1 MAVIKRAGALAGQE
15 VRQSFIDFFAERGHA
30 VVKSSS
36 LVPKDDPSLLFTNAG
51 MVQFKQIFL
60 GSQAPSSRRAVNS
73 QKCLRISGKHNDLE
87 QVGRDTYHHTFFE
100 MLGNWSFGD
109 YYKREAI
116 AWAWELLTEV
126 WKLPKERL
134 WATVHVSDDEAEE
147 EWIKATDMPA
157 HRILRFDED
166 NFWEMGDTG
175 PCGPCSE
182 IHLDRGPEACP
193 DRARPGH
200 RCAVNSG
207 CSRFI
212 ELWNLVFIQYDRRP
226 DGSLVELPDKHVDT
240 GMGLERITAVIQGVL
255 SNYDCDLLRNL
266 IGVAEKIVGTRYGG
280 GGDKDVS
287 FRVIADHARAIAFM
301 IADGVAPSNEGRGY
315 VLRRLVRRA
324 ARHGKLL
331 GLDRP
336 FLSEVCR
343 RVVVDF
349 SDAYPEL
356 GENSRFIEEV
366 ATAEEERFAQTL
378 DKGLAI
384 LADEVERLKGS
395 GGTELAGA
403 VAFRLYD
410 TYGFPLDLTEDI
422 VRSHGLSVDV
432 KGFEE
437 EMERQRERARDA
449 KRFVSPATD
458 VGGALACRFVG
469 DRHYEWESR
478 VVGIYCRGEERL
490 GAVVEGEEVDIVT
503 AETPF
508 YGESGG
514 QVGDTGTIETSAGC
528 LVEVSDTQKPRP
540 GLILHRGRVLRGALE
555 TGELVKLRVDRGRR
569 EAVRFNHSATHI
581 LHSVLRERLGSQVR
595 QCGSLVAPDRL
606 RFDFSYLR
614 PVEPAELA
622 AMEDEINARI
632 RANVEVTTEE
642 VAYDEAIKRGALAFF
657 GEKYGD
663 LVRVVKMGE
672 FSLELCGGT
681 HVERTGEIGLFKF
694 RSEAGVAA
702 GIRRVEALTG
712 EGALQFVRRREE
724 LLRAVAEGLKGAE
737 EELPEK
743 LAKVMAYQRELERRI
758 AELQSRQA
766 GAKSGDLMDKVRM
779 VGGVKV
785 LAARVADADMQV
797 LREMA
802 DNLKE
807 RIGSGVIA
815 LGSEQRQKVS
825 VVAAV
830 TRDLTERFSAD
841 EIVKTMAS
849 LVGGGGGGRR
859 DFAQAGGR
867 DCAKLDQALAKVYEI
882 VGG

>member
-1 MAVIKRAGALAGQE
+1 
-15 VRQSFIDFFAERGHA
+15 
-30 VVKSSS
+30 
-36 LVPKDDPSLLFTNAG
+36 
-51 MVQFKQIFL
+51 
-60 GSQAPSSRRAVNS
+60 
-73 QKCLRISGKHNDLE
+73 
-87 QVGRDTYHHTFFE
+87 
-100 MLGNWSFGD
+100 
-109 YYKREAI
+109 
-116 AWAWELLTEV
+116 
-126 WKLPKERL
+126 
-134 WATVHVSDDEAEE
+134 
-147 EWIKATDMPA
+147 
-157 HRILRFDED
+157 
-166 NFWEMGDTG
+166 
-175 PCGPCSE
+175 
-182 IHLDRGPEACP
+182 
-193 DRARPGH
+193 
-200 RCAVNSG
+200 
-207 CSRFI
+207 
-212 ELWNLVFIQYDRRP
+212 
-226 DGSLVELPDKHVDT
+226 
-240 GMGLERITAVIQGVL
+240 
-255 SNYDCDLLRNL
+255 
-266 IGVAEKIVGTRYGG
+266 
-280 GGDKDVS
+280 
-287 FRVIADHARAIAFM
+287 
-301 IADGVAPSNEGRGY
+301 
-315 VLRRLVRRA
+315 
-324 ARHGKLL
+324 
-331 GLDRP
+331 
-336 FLSEVCR
+336 
-343 RVVVDF
+343 
-349 SDAYPEL
+349 
-356 GENSRFIEEV
+356 
-366 ATAEEERFAQTL
+366 
-378 DKGLAI
+378 
-384 LADEVERLKGS
+384 
-395 GGTELAGA
+395 
-403 VAFRLYD
+403 
-410 TYGFPLDLTEDI
+410 
-422 VRSHGLSVDV
+422 
-432 KGFEE
+432 
-437 EMERQRERARDA
+437 
-449 KRFVSPATD
+449 
-458 VGGALACRFVG
+458 
-469 DRHYEWESR
+469 
-478 VVGIYCRGEERL
+478 
-490 GAVVEGEEVDIVT
+490 VEGEEVDIVT

-569 EAVRFNHSATHI
+569 EDVRFNHSATHI

-694 RSEAGVAA
+694 RSEGGVAA

-841 EIVKTMAS
+841 EIVKTVAS